1 MRIVGEIPHPEL
13 KITIFHWNNRYLIK
27 LEAGLFE
34 QTYKIHEYDVSSE
47 EEVKKLV
54 DETFIKGA
62 MTRFNEMAES
72 LQNSLNKI
80 WLGLRLANWVVI
92 NSSWLAP
99 THITDS
105 FDSHDFFL
113 SQQFL

>member
-34 QTYKIHEYDVSSE
+34 QTYKIHEYDVASE

-54 DETFIKGA
+54 DEDFTASALKL
-62 MTRFNEMAES
+62 FNGMAES
-72 LQNSLNKI
+72 LNHAMKNI
-80 WLGLRLANWVVI
+80 
-92 NSSWLAP
+92 
-99 THITDS
+99 
-105 FDSHDFFL
+105 
-113 SQQFL
+113 

>member
-34 QTYKIHEYDVSSE
+34 QTYKIPEYDVASE

-54 DETFIKGA
+54 DEVFIAGA
-62 MTRFNEMAES
+62 LKRFNEMAES
-72 LQNSLNKI
+72 LH
-80 WLGLRLANWVVI
+80 
-92 NSSWLAP
+92 SSMKN
-99 THITDS
+99 I
-105 FDSHDFFL
+105 
-113 SQQFL
+113 